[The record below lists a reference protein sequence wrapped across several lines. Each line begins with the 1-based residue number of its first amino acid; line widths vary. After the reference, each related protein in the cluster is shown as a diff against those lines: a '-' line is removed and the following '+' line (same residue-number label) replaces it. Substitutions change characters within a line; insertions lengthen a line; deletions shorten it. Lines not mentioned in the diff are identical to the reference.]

1 MDSAYYK
8 EYYDLERQHWW
19 FRVRAKIIAER
30 LEAQLDGRRDLRI
43 LNIGAATGRSTEL
56 LSAYGKVTSIEYDAD
71 CCAYTNER
79 LGLNILNA
87 SILELPFEKEEF
99 DLVCAFDVIE
109 HVEEDG
115 QAVAE
120 MKRVCKRDGILYITV
135 PAFMS
140 LWSHHDVVNQ
150 HFRRYTMSQIKQL
163 FNSSREKIVCKTYFN
178 FFLYFP
184 ILAFR
189 LLSRLIP
196 DRWIRKE
203 AGSDFTVVGQ
213 DNWINRLFYLIFDLE
228 RKLLKWIKFPIGVS
242 ILFMMK
248 KN

>member
-1 MDSAYYK
+1 MDSAYYR

-30 LEAQLDGRRDLRI
+30 LEAQLGERRGLKI

-79 LGLNILNA
+79 LGLGILNA
-87 SILELPFEKEEF
+87 SILDLPFEAEQF

-115 QAVAE
+115 QAVVE
-120 MKRVCKRDGILYITV
+120 MKRVCKTDGILYITV

-150 HFRRYTMSQIKQL
+150 HFRRYTMPQIVQL
-163 FNSSREKIVCKTYFN
+163 FDPAKEKVLCKTYFN

-196 DRWIRKE
+196 ERWIRKE
-203 AGSDFTVVGQ
+203 AGSDFTVVDQ
-213 DNWINRLFYLIFDLE
+213 DSWVNRIFYFIFDLE
-228 RKLLKWIKFPIGVS
+228 RKLLRIIKFPIGVS